1 VLLMRRAGT
10 GFFDGLYSLPGGHV
24 EEGES
29 LRATAVREMREEL
42 GIELA
47 EAALEVLGV
56 VHRRSDTNRIDF
68 FLRAQAW
75 LGEPRIAEPN
85 KCDDLRW
92 FARDALPA
100 PSCPTC
106 AMPSAGAGPWIR
118 ESGWGWAGPRCWSGR
133 GYGLGRRRRIAREG
147 VAEAQLGGVGVE
159 VFHVAAA
166 DLGLGVLPEPGSSSW
181 RWCCRKA
188 LRILGWPS
196 RKVANSSGKT
206 SIGPA
211 LYQGSLDISASSLG
225 PAGSCGSCSRSCTRS
240 RRSRRRRRGRSG

>member
-1 VLLMRRAGT
+1 MRHPGIPTGVHVLLERGGEVLLMRRAGT

-47 EAALEVLGV
+47 EASLEVLGV

-75 LGEPRIAEPN
+75 LGEPH

-100 PSCPTC
+100 
-106 AMPSAGAGPWIR
+106 AMVPYVRDALTAGTGPWIS
-118 ESGWGWAGPRCWSGR
+118 ESGWG
-133 GYGLGRRRRIAREG
+133 
-147 VAEAQLGGVGVE
+147 
-159 VFHVAAA
+159 
-166 DLGLGVLPEPGSSSW
+166 
-181 RWCCRKA
+181 
-188 LRILGWPS
+188 
-196 RKVANSSGKT
+196 
-206 SIGPA
+206 
-211 LYQGSLDISASSLG
+211 
-225 PAGSCGSCSRSCTRS
+225 
-240 RRSRRRRRGRSG
+240 

>member
-1 VLLMRRAGT
+1 MRHPGIPTGVHVLLERDGRVLLMRRAGT

-47 EAALEVLGV
+47 EDALAVLGV

-92 FARDALPA
+92 FAPDALPEAIVPYVRDALA
-100 PSCPTC
+100 
-106 AMPSAGAGPWIR
+106 AGAGPWIA
-118 ESGWGWAGPRCWSGR
+118 ESGWG
-133 GYGLGRRRRIAREG
+133 
-147 VAEAQLGGVGVE
+147 
-159 VFHVAAA
+159 
-166 DLGLGVLPEPGSSSW
+166 
-181 RWCCRKA
+181 
-188 LRILGWPS
+188 
-196 RKVANSSGKT
+196 
-206 SIGPA
+206 
-211 LYQGSLDISASSLG
+211 
-225 PAGSCGSCSRSCTRS
+225 
-240 RRSRRRRRGRSG
+240 